1 MVVIGASWLSVGA
14 AQGRLTPYAR
24 SLYGRKSEL
33 RLAHRRNAHR
43 SSHFYPAPSADEIDN
58 MVAVSANKFQIDP
71 QFVHAIIKVES
82 AYNTNA
88 VSHKGAKG
96 LMQLMPEI
104 ARRFGVKNAF
114 NPRQNIAGGVAY
126 LKHLFDLFSGDVAL
140 TAAAYNAGPNAV
152 LRRGGIPNFP
162 ETIDYVRKV
171 TSLYSHVSL
180 VDLVAPLFT
189 KSIG

>member
-1 MVVIGASWLSVGA
+1 MVS
-14 AQGRLTPYAR
+14 
-24 SLYGRKSEL
+24 
-33 RLAHRRNAHR
+33 
-43 SSHFYPAPSADEIDN
+43 
-58 MVAVSANKFQIDP
+58 VSANQFRVDP
-71 QFVHAIIKVES
+71 QFVQAIIKVES

-88 VSHKGAKG
+88 VSQKGAKG

-126 LKHLFDLFSGDVAL
+126 LKHLFNLFSGDVAL
-140 TAAAYNAGPNAV
+140 TAAAYNAGPKAV

-162 ETIDYVRKV
+162 ETIDYVRRV

-189 KSIG
+189 KSIS